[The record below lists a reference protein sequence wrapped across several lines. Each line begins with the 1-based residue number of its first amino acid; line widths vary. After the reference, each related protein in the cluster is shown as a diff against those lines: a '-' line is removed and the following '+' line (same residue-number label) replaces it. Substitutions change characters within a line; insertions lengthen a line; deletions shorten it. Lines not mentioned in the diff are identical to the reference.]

1 MTESV
6 NFTNFTIGT
15 MAMTVSS
22 HVSACPRPASL
33 KTNVAPLTNA
43 LDSVLA
49 MRGVRYRGKPVTA
62 PTAAADGDAQ
72 QIGFVGQEVAAACPA
87 ATPGGKP

>member
-1 MTESV
+1 
-6 NFTNFTIGT
+6 
-15 MAMTVSS
+15 
-22 HVSACPRPASL
+22 
-33 KTNVAPLTNA
+33 
-43 LDSVLA
+43 
-49 MRGVRYRGKPVTA
+49 VTA